1 MPHILFRMEVTDGHN
16 VEAAKDDE
24 INHRS
29 CNIYPCSKCMLGENI
44 MKSLMLG
51 L

>member
-1 MPHILFRMEVTDGHN
+1 MSTIVLIAQNLYNMPHILFRMEVTDGHN

-29 CNIYPCSKCMLGENI
+29 
-44 MKSLMLG
+44 
-51 L
+51 